1 MKETRWLQ
9 SVPEG
14 YMGQIDMGSL
24 RGHTGFAYP
33 FTVTEDKNPKGGA
46 WLFPGGKAHISR
58 VRLFQLLRGLALRA
72 GLDPEQAEALLEGVR
87 VAARWND
94 GFGRVAYY
102 YPTDLDAALASA
114 QKD

>member
-1 MKETRWLQ
+1 MTTQMALSRPASLQ
-9 SVPEG
+9 H
-14 YMGQIDMGSL
+14 L
-24 RGHTGFAYP
+24 R
-33 FTVTEDKNPKGGA
+33 
-46 WLFPGGKAHISR
+46 
-58 VRLFQLLRGLALRA
+58 RA

-87 VAARWND
+87 AAARWND